1 MKNERMIRKCQ
12 TMYNVKAVAIN
23 LDTLETS
30 EKVFTAKKNSTEF
43 IEKRFNE
50 LFKEKF
56 VKVTAIEET
65 ETDWRECPESLFVK
79 HGTSPADGFE
89 VKATV
94 WKSKIEYYYF
104 DGGDIDDLKKSV
116 IMVDFKIDDETVK
129 HPNNLKASHFGFQ
142 RIALVEKITTFK
154 TQYGMSL
161 DKWKEISTP
170 CEPPKK
176 RK

>member
-1 MKNERMIRKCQ
+1 MKNERMIRKAQ

-23 LDTLETS
+23 LDTLVTS
-30 EKVFTAKKNSTEF
+30 EKVFTAKRNTDEF

-56 VKVTAIEET
+56 VKVIAIEET
-65 ETDWRECPESLFVK
+65 ETDWRECAESLFVK
-79 HGTSPADGFE
+79 HGTCPADGFE

-94 WKSKIEYYYF
+94 WSSKIKY
-104 DGGDIDDLKKSV
+104 SV
-116 IMVDFKIDDETVK
+116 FENGVLVPRVFTVNYKIDDDTVVN
-129 HPNNLKASHFGFQ
+129 PNSWKVSHIDGE
-142 RIALVEKITTFK
+142 RIAVVNSITTFK
-154 TQYGMSL
+154 KQYGMSL